1 MAAVRGYGEHAR
13 PLLVKR
19 AAKARALRYSAGNVR
34 VDFVVKGL
42 KKMCMLRK
50 SLDSCQLR
58 NMKHSQHN

>member
-1 MAAVRGYGEHAR
+1 MRGYGEHAR

-42 KKMCMLRK
+42 KSYACYINVKTLVK
-50 SLDSCQLR
+50 
-58 NMKHSQHN
+58 

>member
-1 MAAVRGYGEHAR
+1 MAAAVRGYEEHAR

-42 KKMCMLRK
+42 KSYACYM
-50 SLDSCQLR
+50 SIDSFQLR
-58 NMKHSQHN
+58 L